1 MPLTKR
7 SARKWNYG
15 HVSVAKEQSLTLNK
29 PGSIRHR
36 TFDKLSEFHLGWLS
50 RSSRQTKQNAARHQ
64 PDAAAKRDRACAAAD
79 VVASPKHIARLW
91 LVACRALVPGEA
103 GSHPMEEY
111 RLPDVSLVVESIH
124 SNEKKTHEV
133 ELYANWKASTEPPN
147 VGRVLVVPSA
157 RCPYRLFDPNMYHT
171 AVCATRITFA
181 DGVNG
186 KLYYRGYDVEDLVR
200 RTADPRKP
208 TATFEEV
215 AFLLINGELPDRD
228 ALSTWKELLLSH
240 TFLHEDI
247 LAQLRTLR
255 HDAPP
260 MGCLIAAVS
269 ALSTF
274 HPEANP
280 ALRGSQLYRN
290 DEKARNKQVYRLL
303 GKVATIAAC
312 VWRVRIG
319 RQFIPPLSGE
329 QVRPR
334 ERTAARAPTDRQQEQ
349 EPGDAPIGYVSN
361 FLTMLDGC
369 QPNPVLVNIVER
381 AWIVLADDGLN
392 CAAGV
397 LRHVASSGADP
408 YVCVATAMAAI
419 YGQRISGVGMAVMR
433 MLTDM
438 HAYLRSTGMLDETHE
453 KQLSCLNSYLQ
464 ERYILTKRRLQG
476 FGHVNYK
483 KYDPRARV
491 LRELC
496 LEAEAAVQ
504 EPEPL
509 LQTALLLEEVVTNN
523 IWFTSRGVWPNVDLY
538 LPLLLRILGLPLE
551 FYAVFVAVPRTA
563 GWIAHWLE
571 QLDDADVRIYRPRQL
586 YSGPPLRPYVPMEDR
601 VEDVLSSFAEDGQ
614 DAGSDQDDTAHVLR
628 DGNAR
633 RYGANRQ
640 CMLRGQNVLNRMVRS
655 VSIYR
660 RRSYIE

>member
-1 MPLTKR
+1 
-7 SARKWNYG
+7 
-15 HVSVAKEQSLTLNK
+15 
-29 PGSIRHR
+29 
-36 TFDKLSEFHLGWLS
+36 
-50 RSSRQTKQNAARHQ
+50 
-64 PDAAAKRDRACAAAD
+64 
-79 VVASPKHIARLW
+79 
-91 LVACRALVPGEA
+91 
-103 GSHPMEEY
+103 MEHY
-111 RLPDVSLVVESIH
+111 RLPETFLIIESTRPDG
-124 SNEKKTHEV
+124 SKDEQELA
-133 ELYANWKASTEPPN
+133 LYANWRAGSEPPM
-147 VGRVLVVPSA
+147 VGRLVVIPSA
-157 RCPYRLFDPNMYHT
+157 RCRYRIFDPNMYHT
-171 AVCATRITFA
+171 AVCASRITFA

-186 KLYYRGYDVEDLVR
+186 KLYYRGYDVEELVQGS
-200 RTADPRKP
+200 ADSSTP

-215 AFLLINGELPDRD
+215 AFLLINGELPDKK
-228 ALSTWKELLLSH
+228 ALDTWRELLLSH

-260 MGCLIAAVS
+260 MGCLIAAMS

-290 DEKARNKQVYRLL
+290 DQRARNKQIYRLL

-319 RQFIPPLSGE
+319 RNFVAPLSGE
-329 QVRPR
+329 QVHSHPSQSTGTLMGL
-334 ERTAARAPTDRQQEQ
+334 ERTNQADEVPV
-349 EPGDAPIGYVSN
+349 GYVSN

-369 QPNPVLVNIVER
+369 APNPVLVSIVER

-397 LRHVASSGADP
+397 LRHVSSSGADP
-408 YVCVATAMAAI
+408 YVCIATAMAAI
-419 YGQRISGVGMAVMR
+419 YGERISGVGMAVVR

-438 HAYLRSTGMLDETHE
+438 HAFLKSTGMLEETRE
-453 KQLSCLNSYLQ
+453 RQLSCLGAYLQ
-464 ERYILTKRRLQG
+464 ERYMLTKRRLQG

-491 LRELC
+491 LRQLC
-496 LEAEAAVQ
+496 LEAETAVH

-509 LQTALLLEEVVTNN
+509 LQVALLLEDVVTNN
-523 IWFTSRGVWPNVDLY
+523 AWFTSRGVWPNVDLY

-571 QLDDADVRIYRPRQL
+571 QLDDDDMRIYRPRQL
-586 YSGPPLRPYVPMEDR
+586 YSGPAERPYIPIEDR
-601 VEDVLSSFAEDGQ
+601 LEDDAYRLGRDPDKKVRGSSGDESNTRFSQ
-614 DAGSDQDDTAHVLR
+614 DEAHV
-628 DGNAR
+628 
-633 RYGANRQ
+633 GANRRGK
-640 CMLRGQNVLNRMVRS
+640 LGGQNALTRMVRT

-660 RRSYIE
+660 RRGKFG